1 MTTVFEPEKPMRRLF
16 ALAALLAVASAP
28 AAAQERAQAIFAGGC
43 FWCIEADFDKIEGV
57 LETTSGYTGGDVA
70 DPSYEQVVAGGTGH
84 REALEVTYDPSLV
97 GYDALLTAFWH
108 SVDPTDDGGQFC
120 DRGFS
125 YTTAIFALDDAQRRA
140 AEASK
145 ERVAKDLAVDATIV
159 TPIVEAGEFYPAEDY
174 HQNYYK
180 KNPARYKFYRWSC
193 GRNGRVRE
201 VWGDAAY
208 AGIPGLD

>member
-1 MTTVFEPEKPMRRLF
+1 MSRPF
-16 ALAALLAVASAP
+16 ALAVLFAVATAP
-28 AAAQERAQAIFAGGC
+28 AAVAEDRARAVFAGGC

-57 LETTSGYTGGDVA
+57 LETTSGYAGGHVA

-84 REALEVTYDPSLV
+84 REVLEVTYDPSVV
-97 GYDALLTAFWH
+97 GYDELLTAFWH

-125 YTTAIFALDDAQRRA
+125 YTTAIYVDDADQREA

-145 ERVAKDLAVDATIV
+145 KRVAADLAVDARIV
-159 TPIVEAGEFYPAEDY
+159 TPIVEDAEFYRAEEY
-174 HQNYYK
+174 HQNYYE

-193 GRNGRVRE
+193 GRNDRVRE
-201 VWGDAAY
+201 VWGETAFE
-208 AGIPGLD
+208 GIPGLD

>member
-1 MTTVFEPEKPMRRLF
+1 MRRLF
-16 ALAALLAVASAP
+16 ALAVLLAVASAP
-28 AAAQERAQAIFAGGC
+28 AAAQERARAVFAGGC

-84 REALEVTYDPSLV
+84 REALEVTYDPSVV
-97 GYDALLTAFWH
+97 GYDELLTAFWH

-125 YTTAIFALDDAQRRA
+125 YTTAIFAMDDAQRRA

-145 ERVAKDLAVDATIV
+145 ERVADDLAVEASIV

-174 HQNYYK
+174 HQNYYEK
-180 KNPARYKFYRWSC
+180 KPARYKFYRWSC
-193 GRNGRVRE
+193 GRNDRVRE
-201 VWGDAAY
+201 VWGDAAF
-208 AGIPGLD
+208 AGVPGLD

>member
-1 MTTVFEPEKPMRRLF
+1 MRRLF
-16 ALAALLAVASAP
+16 ALAVLLAVASAP
-28 AAAQERAQAIFAGGC
+28 AAAQERARAVFAGGC

-84 REALEVTYDPSLV
+84 REALEVTYDPSVV
-97 GYDALLTAFWH
+97 GYDELLTAFWH

-125 YTTAIFALDDAQRRA
+125 YTTAIFAMDDPQRRA

-145 ERVAKDLAVDATIV
+145 ERVADDLAVEASIV

-174 HQNYYK
+174 HQNYYEK
-180 KNPARYKFYRWSC
+180 KPARYKFYRWSC
-193 GRNGRVRE
+193 GRNDRVRE
-201 VWGDAAY
+201 VWGDAAF
-208 AGIPGLD
+208 AGVPGLD

>member
-1 MTTVFEPEKPMRRLF
+1 MSRPF
-16 ALAALLAVASAP
+16 ALAVLFAVATAP
-28 AAAQERAQAIFAGGC
+28 AAVAEDRARAVFAGGC

-57 LETTSGYTGGDVA
+57 LETTSGYAGGHVA

-84 REALEVTYDPSLV
+84 REVLEVTYDPSVV
-97 GYDALLTAFWH
+97 GYDELLTAFWH

-125 YTTAIFALDDAQRRA
+125 YTTAIYVEDADQREA

-145 ERVAKDLAVDATIV
+145 ERVAADLAVDARIV
-159 TPIVEAGEFYPAEDY
+159 TPIVEDAEFYRAEDY
-174 HQNYYK
+174 HQNYYE

-193 GRNGRVRE
+193 GRNDRVRE
-201 VWGDAAY
+201 VWGDEAY
-208 AGIPGLD
+208 AGIPGMG

>member
-159 TPIVEAGEFYPAEDY
+159 TPIVEAGEFYRAEDY

>member
-1 MTTVFEPEKPMRRLF
+1 MRRLF
-16 ALAALLAVASAP
+16 ALAVLLAVASAP
-28 AAAQERAQAIFAGGC
+28 AAAQERARAVFAGGC

-84 REALEVTYDPSLV
+84 REALEVTYDPSVV
-97 GYDALLTAFWH
+97 GYDELLTAFWH

-125 YTTAIFALDDAQRRA
+125 YTTAIFAMDDAQRRA

-145 ERVAKDLAVDATIV
+145 ERVADDLAVEASIV
-159 TPIVEAGEFYPAEDY
+159 TPIVEAGEFYSAEDY
-174 HQNYYK
+174 HQNYYEK
-180 KNPARYKFYRWSC
+180 KPARYKFYRWSC
-193 GRNGRVRE
+193 GRNDRVRE
-201 VWGDAAY
+201 VWGDAAF
-208 AGIPGLD
+208 AGVPGLD